1 MATNSPKATD
11 TQLRRINKRLE
22 GILNSVGKNS
32 KLYNDIKNYIMSLY
46 PGRTKNLVR
55 DHGKIALKRGKT
67 STISAIDAARIEEYI
82 GKHNLV
88 DYKRQIREFA
98 KETGRRARTVR
109 EYKELAKE
117 MFDISNEYD
126 DALQYLYKLSSRPGY
141 RKLMQD
147 ISHRGKRLTYAEMRD
162 NIDKINAFIG
172 KKQVISPFA

>member
-1 MATNSPKATD
+1 MTTNSPKATD

-32 KLYNDIKNYIMSLY
+32 KLYNDIKNYIMSMY
-46 PGRTKNLVR
+46 PGKTTNIVR
-55 DHGKIALKRGKT
+55 SHGKIALKRGKT

-88 DYKRQIREFA
+88 AYKKQIREYA

-109 EYKELAKE
+109 EYKELARE

-126 DALQYLYKLSSRPGY
+126 DLLTYFYKLSTRPGY
-141 RKLMQD
+141 RKLYND
-147 ISHRGKRLTYAEMRD
+147 IMHKGKVLTYSEMRA

-172 KKQVISPFA
+172 TKQVISPFA